1 MPIGPFVGARM
12 IAQLEM
18 FGQNIVLLL
27 GLLFCSVTGFILL
40 VAAWTLTKILV
51 WKLRQYAHARAA
63 RRVVYDEDGQP
74 LPPVFRGACT
84 VCGVVFAKVYQ
95 MPDGRM
101 LCGRCHRLNK
111 QAARADATTRAEPA
125 EKAEPK

>member
-1 MPIGPFVGARM
+1 M
-12 IAQLEM
+12 IAQLET

-40 VAAWTLTKILV
+40 VAAWTFSKILV
-51 WKLRQYAHARAA
+51 WKLRQYAHTRAA

-84 VCGVVFAKVYQ
+84 ACGVVFATVYQ

-101 LCGRCHRLNK
+101 LCARCRRLAK
-111 QAARADATTRAEPA
+111 QATRADAHAGEEPEA
-125 EKAEPK
+125 GAGRE